1 MVKAAP
7 GRFSTMTF
15 WFSTVP
21 SSAATSRAMVSVAL
35 PGACGTIIRIG
46 LSG

>member
-7 GRFSTMTF
+7 GLFSITIV
-15 WFSTVP
+15 WP
-21 SSAATSRAMVSVAL
+21 SCGPNSAARMRATVSVAL
-35 PGACGTIIRIG
+35 PGACGTISLIG